1 MSPPA
6 VTWDIGG
13 PVCSAGSRVLGGSQV
28 GPDMSPL
35 LEGDQHGQRGRREGV
50 VLGGGFADRNHP
62 RFVLMQKSQR
72 LE

>member
-1 MSPPA
+1 
-6 VTWDIGG
+6 
-13 PVCSAGSRVLGGSQV
+13 
-28 GPDMSPL
+28 MSPL
-35 LEGDQHGQRGRREGV
+35 LEGDKHGQRGRREGV